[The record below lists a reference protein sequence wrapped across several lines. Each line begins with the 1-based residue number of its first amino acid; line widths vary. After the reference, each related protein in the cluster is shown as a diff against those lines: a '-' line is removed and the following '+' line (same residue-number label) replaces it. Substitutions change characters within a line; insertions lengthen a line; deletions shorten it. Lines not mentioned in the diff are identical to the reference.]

1 MVKVGE
7 ISPPTFRISA
17 MQVWRKLAGLHFV
30 EEINHESHCSRLLF
44 STICL
49 AYTSAFAQGD
59 FSADVVNGRNPD
71 HKTKIYVTQNQ
82 DAIRRFKQG
91 RNDGRNHHKYGDAS
105 LGHSH
110 AGSAYVH
117 GNQRCGSYAMSHN
130 MFKFFRPTDAEDGC
144 THWTK
149 LKRPSDPDWD
159 CRKIGDE
166 TVNGRST
173 VKYEGT
179 SKKSETHYVW
189 IDKKIVFPIKW
200 QSNGESG
207 ESSGEL
213 QNIQEGPQAA
223 SLFEIPS
230 DYQKMD
236 MSQMMT
242 GHSPKQ

>member
-1 MVKVGE
+1 MPARHMYME
-7 ISPPTFRISA
+7 
-17 MQVWRKLAGLHFV
+17 
-30 EEINHESHCSRLLF
+30 
-44 STICL
+44 
-49 AYTSAFAQGD
+49 TSD
-59 FSADVVNGRNPD
+59 ADRMP
-71 HKTKIYVTQNQ
+71 
-82 DAIRRFKQG
+82 
-91 RNDGRNHHKYGDAS
+91 
-105 LGHSH
+105 
-110 AGSAYVH
+110 
-117 GNQRCGSYAMSHN
+117 MSHN

-236 MSQMMT
+236 MSQMMM

>member
-1 MVKVGE
+1 MN
-7 ISPPTFRISA
+7 RIA
-17 MQVWRKLAGLHFV
+17 RA
-30 EEINHESHCSRLLF
+30 LLF

-49 AYTSAFAQGD
+49 AYTSAFAQQD

-71 HKTKIYVTQNQ
+71 HKTKVYVTKTKMRLEDSSKGGMMGGIIINTETQVWDILMPPRQ
-82 DAIRRFKQG
+82 MYMETSDADRMPMAR
-91 RNDGRNHHKYGDAS
+91 
-105 LGHSH
+105 
-110 AGSAYVH
+110 
-117 GNQRCGSYAMSHN
+117 N

-179 SKKSETHYVW
+179 SKKSGTHNVW

-200 QSNGESG
+200 QSNDDSG

-236 MSQMMT
+236 MSQMMM